1 MNFIL
6 KQLLIITCIFLI
18 ITWFQNI
25 DDKKYNKIRNTFYDK
40 YKFPILVSAIIG
52 LIINL
57 SDIIL
62 TNELCNNNEE
72 NITEITFITP
82 IKKVIEKSNNNLIRP
97 LSNDNITDQQIYT
110 SLPDF

>member
-1 MNFIL
+1 MNIIL
-6 KQLLIITCIFLI
+6 KQLLIIICTFLI
-18 ITWFQNI
+18 VIWFQNI
-25 DDKKYNKIRNTFYDK
+25 DDKKYNKIRNTYYDK

-57 SDIIL
+57 SDIFSIK
-62 TNELCNNNEE
+62 ELCNDNVE

-82 IKKVIEKSNNNLIRP
+82 IKKIVEKSNNLIRP

-110 SLPDF
+110 NLPDF

>member
-1 MNFIL
+1 MNLIL
-6 KQLLIITCIFLI
+6 KQLLIITGTFLI
-18 ITWFQNI
+18 ITWFQNT

-57 SDIIL
+57 PEIIS
-62 TNELCNNNEE
+62 TTKELCQNNRET
-72 NITEITFITP
+72 ITEIAFITP
-82 IKKVIEKSNNNLIRP
+82 IKKVKDKLNS
-97 LSNDNITDQQIYT
+97 TDQQIYT